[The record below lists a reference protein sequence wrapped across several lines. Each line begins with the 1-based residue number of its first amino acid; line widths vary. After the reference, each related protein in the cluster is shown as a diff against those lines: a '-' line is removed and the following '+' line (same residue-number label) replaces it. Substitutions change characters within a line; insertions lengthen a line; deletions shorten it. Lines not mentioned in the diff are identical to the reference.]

1 MHLRFYSGT
10 NGDRVCGR
18 QRNFPDCLCVTDLPD
33 LCVTDL
39 PECNDRSS
47 PSEDGWNI
55 QWLSAFVEAREL

>member
-1 MHLRFYSGT
+1 M
-10 NGDRVCGR
+10 GR
-18 QRNFPDCLCVTDLPD
+18 QRNFPDC

>member
-1 MHLRFYSGT
+1 MHLTLYSGT
-10 NGDRVCGR
+10 NGDRVCSR
-18 QRNFPDCLCVTDLPD
+18 QRNFADC